1 MDVVVSFDDN
11 VLPVVVVV
19 AVVVLHF
26 AAAEGVVVEGDPY

>member
-19 AVVVLHF
+19 AVVVLLF
-26 AAAEGVVVEGDPY
+26 EVAEGVVVEGDPY